1 MHPLPDLDLDG
12 AARLADRSLHLFMDD
27 GDGSVGGKVQHGVF
41 ALALGVL
48 PFGSVP
54 QGIGIRSVVVFRQV
68 LGLVVEDAVLDTQL
82 RLVEQH
88 ELV

>member
-1 MHPLPDLDLDG
+1 
-12 AARLADRSLHLFMDD
+12 MDD

-48 PFGSVP
+48 PFGLAP
-54 QGIGIRSVVVFRQV
+54 QRIVIRSVVVFRQV
-68 LGLVVEDAVLDTQL
+68 IGLVVEDTVLDTQL
-82 RLVEQH
+82 RLVEQQ